1 MKGKT
6 AYVFPGQGSQSVGMG
21 KDIYETSS
29 VAKAVFDEADSALG
43 FPISELCFNGPD
55 SELQQ
60 TVNSQPAIMTVSMA
74 SLKAALAAAGQGGL
88 SPDFVAGHSLGEYCA
103 LLAADVFNFAD
114 AVRLVW
120 ERGRLMHEAGMIR
133 PGGMAAIIGL
143 DEACVAG
150 ICFDSG
156 VEIANINSPA
166 QIVISGPKAA
176 LIKAVELAK
185 QKGARHAI
193 ELKVSGAFHS
203 SLMEPVVEG
212 MTKVISR
219 VKFNNPTIPVVV
231 NSSGKMVS
239 TAEEIKAELIWQL
252 CNSVQ
257 WNRSIEF
264 MIESGVSTFIEI
276 GPGRVLS
283 GLIRR
288 INSDVKVLHIDHIK
302 SLNSGVHES
311 S

>member
-1 MKGKT
+1 MKRKT

-21 KDIYETSS
+21 KDLYKTSNT
-29 VAKAVFDEADSALG
+29 AKAIFDQADSALG
-43 FPISELCFNGPD
+43 FPISELCFNGPE

-60 TVNSQPAIMTVSMA
+60 TINSQPAIMTVSVA
-74 SLKAALAAAGQGGL
+74 SLEAALEAAGEDSL
-88 SPDFVAGHSLGEYCA
+88 CPDFVAGHSLGEYCA
-103 LLAADVFNFAD
+103 LVAAGVVDFAD
-114 AVRLVW
+114 AVRVVW
-120 ERGRLMHEAGMIR
+120 ERGRLMHEAGMIK

-156 VEIANINSPA
+156 AEIANVNSPA
-166 QIVISGPKAA
+166 QIVVSGPKDA
-176 LIKAVELAK
+176 LVKAVELAK
-185 QKGARHAI
+185 EKGARHAI

-219 VKFNNPTIPVVV
+219 VNFKDPIMPVVV
-231 NSSGKMVS
+231 NTSGKMVT

-252 CNSVQ
+252 CNSVK
-257 WNRSIEF
+257 WNDSVQF
-264 MIESGVSTFIEI
+264 MIDSGVTTFIEI

-288 INSDVKVLHIDHIK
+288 INTDVKVLHIDNIK
-302 SLNSGVHES
+302 SLHRGIHAAI
-311 S
+311 

>member
-166 QIVISGPKAA
+166 QIVVSGPKAA
-176 LIKAVELAK
+176 LIKAVELAR

-288 INSDVKVLHIDHIK
+288 INSDVKVLHIDNIK

>member
-6 AYVFPGQGSQSVGMG
+6 AYVFPGQGSQTVGMG
-21 KDIYETSS
+21 KDLYETSD
-29 VAKAVFDEADSALG
+29 VARAVFDEADSALG
-43 FPISELCFNGPD
+43 FPISELCFYGPE

-60 TVNSQPAIMTVSMA
+60 TVHSQPAIMTVSMA
-74 SLKAALAAAGQGGL
+74 SLRAALETAGQDGL
-88 SPDFVAGHSLGEYCA
+88 YPDFVAGHSLGEYCA
-103 LLAADVFNFAD
+103 LLAAEVFDFAD

-120 ERGRLMHEAGMIR
+120 ERGRLMQEAGMIR

-166 QIVISGPKAA
+166 QIVVSGPKDA
-176 LIKAVELAK
+176 LVKAVELAK
-185 QKGARHAI
+185 ENGARHAI

-203 SLMEPVVEG
+203 SLMEPVVDG

-219 VKFNNPTIPVVV
+219 VKFNNPKMPVVV

-288 INSDVKVLHIDHIK
+288 INKDVKVLHIDNVK
-302 SLNSGVHES
+302 SLHSGVHES
-311 S
+311 I